1 MKQMKLNSVIFH
13 TNNLKQIRN
22 FYTEILGLQIGTYTK
37 DGKTLPDESDK
48 YINFQM
54 GNSLL
59 CFEEEGNRIDLG
71 TVVLNVQ
78 SIDQLKETIRKSGTK
93 ILKESSHFFM
103 SVDPDG
109 RELIFEPFL
118 QSTQ

>member
-1 MKQMKLNSVIFH
+1 MKLNSVIFH
-13 TNNLKQIRN
+13 TVNLQQIRS
-22 FYTEILGLQIGTYTK
+22 FYTELLGLPVGTYKK
-37 DGKTLPDESDK
+37 DGVDVPDESAS
-48 YINFQM
+48 YVNFKL
-54 GNSLL
+54 GESLL

-78 SIDQLKETIRKSGTK
+78 NIDQLKETTRKSGTI
-93 ILKESSHFFM
+93 ILKESPHFFI